1 MVTGLSGKTGATVLS
16 RVAAECR
23 IGQGLVPTPHRHLE
37 ESRARVILTKHVR
50 VTNSLAQVNKCLSTV
65 RLNRGSAVDKL
76 CSASK
81 QFLSMFRATASVA
94 RKPSLRMKFCLSHI
108 HPQLSH

>member
-37 ESRARVILTKHVR
+37 ESRVRVVLTRLVR
-50 VTNSLAQVNKCLSTV
+50 VTNSLAQVKKCLSTV
-65 RLNRGSAVDKL
+65 RVNREVLEINCVVLPNNSG
-76 CSASK
+76 
-81 QFLSMFRATASVA
+81 
-94 RKPSLRMKFCLSHI
+94 
-108 HPQLSH
+108 